1 MPSTRPSCS
10 FPYPFA
16 WRLPTFASFR
26 SAAAAFLVAA
36 ALLVPGTAV
45 AQQVGAHVTTNLN
58 QRAGPGTRYP
68 ALVVV
73 PKGAAVALFGCVRD
87 LTWCDGAYRGNRGWF
102 SARYLRIP
110 YRNTSLTVASYVRYA
125 YLPTVSFNIDSYWD
139 RYYRE
144 RPFFA
149 QLSVYASGGSVN
161 ISIGSFYRP
170 LAQHGRWVELRGRYV
185 FVPRVGSNWR
195 PYTEGHW
202 AYTNRY
208 GWMWVSDE
216 PFGWATYHYGRWAYS
231 ERFGWIWVPGTRW
244 APAWVAWRQ
253 SNDYLAWAPLPPDP
267 NDRFGISIN
276 ISVGNIP
283 NYYWR
288 AVHARDFQSPD
299 ISNVVIGDN
308 NQIISI
314 VNQTEA
320 AGDVTI
326 VNNVVVN
333 NVVNVDFVEQATGQ
347 QVVVHDVALTPSE
360 NKNGAV
366 SGDTIEVYHPVA
378 SELVPEEAPAKV
390 ATEKEVAAESKTTGQ
405 AGGEAATADL
415 VPPAPT
421 PEEVPPENAAP
432 PSETPPMAGEE
443 AAPPAGEAAPEEGPA
458 PEGVEPC
465 PEGTVRQEDGDCAA
479 PQGTPPPAEQVTPE
493 TPVETPAAPEQPA
506 PAPEQ
511 PAPAPEPAAPPPSAS
526 EPAPPAGEASPGGV
540 EPCPEGTVRQE
551 DGNCAAPQGT
561 PPPAEQ
567 VTPETPV
574 ETPAA
579 PEQPAPAPEQP
590 APAPEPAAPP
600 PSASEPAPPAGEA
613 SPGGLEPCPE
623 GTVRQEDGNCAAPQ
637 GTPPPAEQVTP
648 ETPVETPAAPEKT
661 APAPE
666 QPAPSPEP
674 AAPPPPASEPASPAP
689 PPAAE
694 PAPAPTTAA
703 PPPQH
708 RNPHRHRP
716 QPSLYRHQRRR
727 LHRRRNAPRARW

>member
-1 MPSTRPSCS
+1 MSVMFVPITVCLAASD
-10 FPYPFA
+10 F
-16 WRLPTFASFR
+16 RLIR
-26 SAAAAFLVAA
+26 SAAAFLVAA

-73 PKGAAVALFGCVRD
+73 PQGAAVALFGCVRD

-125 YLPTVSFNIDSYWD
+125 HLSTVSFNIDSYWD

-149 QLSVYASGGSVN
+149 QLSIYASGGSVN
-161 ISIGSFYRP
+161 VSIGSFYRP

-195 PYTEGHW
+195 PYTEGRW

-231 ERFGWIWVPGTRW
+231 DRFGWNWVPGTRW
-244 APAWVAWRQ
+244 APAWVAWRR
-253 SNDYLAWAPLPPDP
+253 SNDYLAWAPLPPNPD
-267 NDRFGISIN
+267 DRFGISIN
-276 ISVGNIP
+276 ISFGNIP

-333 NVVNVDFVEQATGQ
+333 NVVNVDFVERATGQ

-360 NKNGAV
+360 NKDGAV
-366 SGDTIEVYHPVA
+366 SGDTIEVYHPAA

-390 ATEKEVAAESKTTGQ
+390 ATEEEVAAESKTTGQ
-405 AGGEAATADL
+405 AGGEAATEDL
-415 VPPAPT
+415 VPPAPA
-421 PEEVPPENAAP
+421 PEEVPPESAAP
-432 PSETPPMAGEE
+432 PTETPPMAGE
-443 AAPPAGEAAPEEGPA
+443 EAAPEEGPA

-465 PEGTVRQEDGDCAA
+465 PEGTVRQEDGNCAA
-479 PQGTPPPAEQVTPE
+479 PEATPPPAEQVTPE
-493 TPVETPAAPEQPA
+493 TPVETPAAPEQAA

-511 PAPAPEPAAPPPSAS
+511 PAPAPEPAAPPPPAS
-526 EPAPPAGEASPGGV
+526 EPALPAGEAAPEEGAAPGGV
-540 EPCPEGTVRQE
+540 EPCPRARSAR
-551 DGNCAAPQGT
+551 DGNCAAPEAT

-574 ETPAA
+574 EAPAA
-579 PEQPAPAPEQP
+579 PEQPTPAPEQP

-600 PSASEPAPPAGEA
+600 P
-613 SPGGLEPCPE
+613 
-623 GTVRQEDGNCAAPQ
+623 
-637 GTPPPAEQVTP
+637 
-648 ETPVETPAAPEKT
+648 
-661 APAPE
+661 
-666 QPAPSPEP
+666 
-674 AAPPPPASEPASPAP
+674 PASEPAP

-694 PAPAPTTAA
+694 PAPAPTPAVPPPPAPEPA
-703 PPPQH
+703 PPP
-708 RNPHRHRP
+708 PAAEPAPAPAPEAPLPP
-716 QPSLYRHQRRR
+716 QCPEGQVV
-727 LHRRRNAPRARW
+727 NAEGACAPQ

>member
-1 MPSTRPSCS
+1 MSVMFVPITVYLAASD
-10 FPYPFA
+10 F
-16 WRLPTFASFR
+16 RLIR
-26 SAAAAFLVAA
+26 SAAAFLVAA

-73 PKGAAVALFGCVRD
+73 PQGAAVALFGCVRD

-125 YLPTVSFNIDSYWD
+125 HLSTVSFNINSYWD

-149 QLSVYASGGSVN
+149 QLSIYASGGSVN
-161 ISIGSFYRP
+161 VSIGSFYRP

-195 PYTEGHW
+195 PYTEGRW

-231 ERFGWIWVPGTRW
+231 DRFGWNWVPGTRW
-244 APAWVAWRQ
+244 APAWVAWRR
-253 SNDYLAWAPLPPDP
+253 SNDYLAWAPLPPNPD
-267 NDRFGISIN
+267 DRFGISIN
-276 ISVGNIP
+276 ISFGNIP

-333 NVVNVDFVEQATGQ
+333 NVVNVDFVERATGQ

-360 NKNGAV
+360 NKDGAV
-366 SGDTIEVYHPVA
+366 SGDTIEVYHPAA

-390 ATEKEVAAESKTTGQ
+390 ATEEEVAAESKTTGQ
-405 AGGEAATADL
+405 AGGEAATEDL
-415 VPPAPT
+415 VPPAPA
-421 PEEVPPENAAP
+421 PEEVPPESAAP
-432 PSETPPMAGEE
+432 PTETPPMAGE
-443 AAPPAGEAAPEEGPA
+443 EAAPEEGPA

-465 PEGTVRQEDGDCAA
+465 PEGTVRQEDGNCAA
-479 PQGTPPPAEQVTPE
+479 PEATPPPAEQVTPE
-493 TPVETPAAPEQPA
+493 TPVETPAAPEQAAPAPEQPA

-511 PAPAPEPAAPPPSAS
+511 PAPAPEPAAPPP
-526 EPAPPAGEASPGGV
+526 
-540 EPCPEGTVRQE
+540 
-551 DGNCAAPQGT
+551 
-561 PPPAEQ
+561 AEQ

-574 ETPAA
+574 EAPAA
-579 PEQPAPAPEQP
+579 PEQPTPAPEQP

-600 PSASEPAPPAGEA
+600 P
-613 SPGGLEPCPE
+613 
-623 GTVRQEDGNCAAPQ
+623 
-637 GTPPPAEQVTP
+637 
-648 ETPVETPAAPEKT
+648 
-661 APAPE
+661 
-666 QPAPSPEP
+666 
-674 AAPPPPASEPASPAP
+674 PASEPAP

-694 PAPAPTTAA
+694 PAPAPTPAVPPPPAPEPA
-703 PPPQH
+703 PPP
-708 RNPHRHRP
+708 PAAEPAPAPAPEAPLPP
-716 QPSLYRHQRRR
+716 QCPEGQVV
-727 LHRRRNAPRARW
+727 NAEGACAPQ